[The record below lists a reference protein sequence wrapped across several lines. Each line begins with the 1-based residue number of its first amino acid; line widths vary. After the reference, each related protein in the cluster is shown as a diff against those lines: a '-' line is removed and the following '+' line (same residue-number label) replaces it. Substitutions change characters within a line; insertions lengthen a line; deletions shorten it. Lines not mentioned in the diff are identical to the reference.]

1 MTDGLSRRE
10 FLTRALAGAGAGA
23 LATSG
28 VLPAAQASAA
38 PQSKNGSKNGSKSK
52 AIWGAFVAPKGAER
66 IASVKAFEDLIGRR
80 IDLTRHYLNFDR
92 RLVND
97 VVEGSVQTGHIPL
110 IGMVA
115 KKTGGGWA
123 KFKDIAAGRY
133 DSALEEKGKSLRDL
147 GVPVYFV
154 FNPEPENDHSAGNA
168 EEFKAAFNHV
178 RDVFTS
184 AGASNLLW
192 MATLMRGTYHGHNGG
207 PKEWFPSRAD
217 IVGADGYNRGN
228 CSGGG
233 WVSFRN
239 IFTAAHEYAKGRGK
253 PLFIE
258 EWGSVEGT
266 ACGGKERSHDKAT
279 WIKAAGE
286 TILEWPELLGV
297 CYSQTRAYYAQT
309 GKTVDFR
316 VQTSQRSLEAYRRV
330 GLALP
335 TAGSTLC
342 HIHPDDNGPCDP
354 VAIH

>member
-1 MTDGLSRRE
+1 VTDALSRRE

-23 LATSG
+23 LAASG
-28 VLPAAQASAA
+28 VLPAAQASATTR
-38 PQSKNGSKNGSKSK
+38 SKSK

-97 VVEGSVQTGHIPL
+97 VVEGSVATGHIPL
-110 IGMVA
+110 IAMVS

-123 KFKDIAAGRY
+123 KWSDIAGGRY
-133 DSALEEKGKSLRDL
+133 DSELDEKGQSLRDL

-154 FNPEPENDHSAGNA
+154 FNPEPENDFSAGTPQ
-168 EEFKAAFNHV
+168 EFKSAFNHI

-184 AGASNLLW
+184 AGASNLRW

-207 PKEWFPSRAD
+207 PRRWFPSGGD
-217 IVGADGYNRGN
+217 IVGADGYNRGS

-233 WVSFRN
+233 WVSFRS
-239 IFTAAHEYAKGRGK
+239 IFTAAHEYAKKRSK

-258 EWGSVEGT
+258 EWGSVEGN
-266 ACGGKERSHDKAT
+266 ACGGKGKSHDKAA

-286 TILEWPELLGV
+286 TILDWPELLGV

-335 TAGSTLC
+335 SAGSTLC
-342 HIHPDDNGPCDP
+342 HIHPDRGACDP
-354 VAIH
+354 VALH

>member
-1 MTDGLSRRE
+1 MSDLSRRE
-10 FLTRALAGAGAGA
+10 FLARALAGAGAGA
-23 LATSG
+23 LAASG
-28 VLPAAQASAA
+28 VLPAAQASATGA
-38 PQSKNGSKNGSKSK
+38 SDSQ
-52 AIWGAFVAPKGAER
+52 ALWGAFVAPRGAER
-66 IASVKAFEDLIGRR
+66 IASVKAFEDMIGRR
-80 IDLTRHYLNFDR
+80 IDVTRHYLNFDR

-97 VVEGSVQTGHIPL
+97 VVEESVSTGHIPL

-123 KFKDIAAGRY
+123 KWAQIARGRY
-133 DSALEEKGKSLRDL
+133 DTELEEKGQSLRDL
-147 GVPVYFV
+147 GVPVFFV
-154 FNPEPENDHSAGNA
+154 FNPEPENDFSAGNNV
-168 EEFKAAFNHV
+168 EFKAAFNHI

-184 AGASNLLW
+184 VGANNLRW

-207 PKEWFPSRAD
+207 PKKWFPSGGD
-217 IVGADGYNRGN
+217 IVGADGYNRGD

-239 IFTAAHEYAKGRGK
+239 IFTAAHEYAVGRGK

-266 ACGGKERSHDKAT
+266 ACGGKVRSHDKAT

-286 TILEWPELLGV
+286 TILDWPELLGV
-297 CYSQTRAYYAQT
+297 CYSQTRAFYSQT
-309 GKTVDFR
+309 GKAVDFR
-316 VQTSQRSLEAYRRV
+316 VQTSERSLNAYRKV

-342 HIHPDDNGPCDP
+342 HIHPDDHGTCDP
-354 VAIH
+354 VALH

>member
-1 MTDGLSRRE
+1 MSDGLSRRE
-10 FLTRALAGAGAGA
+10 FLSRALAGVGAGA
-23 LATSG
+23 LAASG
-28 VLPAAQASAA
+28 VLPAAQASAT
-38 PQSKNGSKNGSKSK
+38 SHSSSK
-52 AIWGAFVAPKGAER
+52 ALWGAFVAPRGAER

-97 VVEGSVQTGHIPL
+97 VVEESVATGHIPL

-123 KFKDIAAGRY
+123 RWSDIAAGRY
-133 DSALEEKGKSLRDL
+133 DDDLQEKGTSLRDL

-154 FNPEPENDHSAGNA
+154 FNPEPENDKSAGTA
-168 EEFKAAFNHV
+168 PQYKAAFNHIRAV
-178 RDVFTS
+178 FEDV
-184 AGASNLLW
+184 GAHNLKW

-207 PKEWFPSRAD
+207 PKVWFPSGGD
-217 IVGADGYNRGN
+217 IVGADGYNRGD

-239 IFTAAHEYAKGRGK
+239 IFTAAHEYAVGHGK

-258 EWGSVEGT
+258 EWGAVEGT
-266 ACGGKERSHDKAT
+266 ACGGRTKSHDKAT

-286 TILEWPELLGV
+286 TILDWPELLGV
-297 CYSQTRAYYAQT
+297 CYSQTRAFYAQT

-316 VQTSQRSLEAYRRV
+316 VQTSQRSLNAYRRV
-330 GLALP
+330 GLSLP

-342 HIHPDDNGPCDP
+342 HIHPSDHGACDP
-354 VAIH
+354 VALH

>member
-1 MTDGLSRRE
+1 MAKLSRRE

-23 LATSG
+23 LAASG
-28 VLPAAQASAA
+28 ALPAGQASAA
-38 PQSKNGSKNGSKSK
+38 SHESK
-52 AIWGAFVAPKGAER
+52 ALWGAFVAPRGAER
-66 IASVKAFEDLIGRR
+66 IASVKAFEDMIGRR

-97 VVEGSVQTGHIPL
+97 VVEESVATGHIPL

-133 DSALEEKGKSLRDL
+133 DDELQDKGMSLRDL

-154 FNPEPENDHSAGNA
+154 FNPEPENDRSAGDSV
-168 EEFKAAFNHV
+168 EFKAAYNHV

-184 AGASNLLW
+184 AGATNLRW
-192 MATLMRGTYHGHNGG
+192 MATLMRGTYHGHFGG
-207 PKEWFPSRAD
+207 PKRWFPRAD
-217 IVGADGYNRGN
+217 IVGADGYNRGS

-239 IFTAAHEYAKGRGK
+239 IFTAAHGYAVQRGK

-266 ACGGKERSHDKAT
+266 ACGGAGRNDKAT

-286 TILEWPELLGV
+286 TILDWPELLGV
-297 CYSQTRAYYAQT
+297 CYSQTRAFYTQT
-309 GKTVDFR
+309 GKAVDFR
-316 VQTSQRSLEAYRRV
+316 VQTSQRSLNAYRKV
-330 GLALP
+330 GLSLP
-335 TAGSTLC
+335 SAGSTLC
-342 HIHPDDNGPCDP
+342 HIRPADHGACDP
-354 VAIH
+354 VALR

>member
-1 MTDGLSRRE
+1 VTDALSRRE
-10 FLTRALAGAGAGA
+10 FLTRALAGAGVGA
-23 LATSG
+23 LAASS
-28 VLPAAQASAA
+28 VLPAAQASATTR
-38 PQSKNGSKNGSKSK
+38 SKSK

-97 VVEGSVQTGHIPL
+97 VVEGSVATGHIPL

-123 KFKDIAAGRY
+123 KWADIAGGRY
-133 DSALEEKGKSLRDL
+133 DSQLDEKGQSLRDL

-154 FNPEPENDHSAGNA
+154 FNPEPENDSSAGTPQ
-168 EEFKAAFNHV
+168 EFKAAFNHI
-178 RDVFTS
+178 REVFTS
-184 AGASNLLW
+184 VGASNLKW

-207 PKEWFPSRAD
+207 PKRWFPSRAD

-233 WVSFRN
+233 WVSFRS
-239 IFTAAHEYAKGRGK
+239 IFTAAHEYAKKRNK

-266 ACGGKERSHDKAT
+266 ACGGKGKSHDKAA
-279 WIKAAGE
+279 WIRAAGE

-309 GKTVDFR
+309 GKAVDFR
-316 VQTSQRSLEAYRRV
+316 VQTSQRSLEAYRRL

-342 HIHPDDNGPCDP
+342 HIHPDHGACDP
-354 VAIH
+354 VALH

>member
-1 MTDGLSRRE
+1 MTEALSRRE
-10 FLTRALAGAGAGA
+10 FLTRAVAGAGAGA
-23 LATSG
+23 LAASV
-28 VLPAAQASAA
+28 VLPAAQASATTR
-38 PQSKNGSKNGSKSK
+38 SKSK

-97 VVEGSVQTGHIPL
+97 VVEESVATGHIPL

-123 KFKDIAAGRY
+123 KFKDIADGRY
-133 DSALEEKGKSLRDL
+133 DSELDEKGQSLRDL

-154 FNPEPENDHSAGNA
+154 FNPEPENDLSAGNA
-168 EEFKAAFNHV
+168 VEFKAAYNHI

-184 AGASNLLW
+184 SGATNLRW
-192 MATLMRGTYHGHNGG
+192 MATLMRGTYHGHFGG
-207 PKEWFPSRAD
+207 PKRWFPSRAD
-217 IVGADGYNRGN
+217 IVGADGYNRGD

-239 IFTAAHEYAKGRGK
+239 IFTAAHEYAVHRGK

-266 ACGGKERSHDKAT
+266 ACGGKVKSHDKAT

-286 TILEWPELLGV
+286 AILDWPELLGV

-316 VQTSQRSLEAYRRV
+316 VQTSHRSLDAYRRV

-342 HIHPDDNGPCDP
+342 HIHPDDHGPCDP

>member
-1 MTDGLSRRE
+1 VSDDLSRRE
-10 FLTRALAGAGAGA
+10 FLSRALAGAGAGA
-23 LATSG
+23 LAASG
-28 VLPAAQASAA
+28 VLPEAQASAA
-38 PQSKNGSKNGSKSK
+38 TRSKSK

-97 VVEGSVQTGHIPL
+97 VVEESVATGHIPL

-123 KFKDIAAGRY
+123 KWADIARGRY
-133 DSALEEKGKSLRDL
+133 DSELEEKGQSLRDL

-154 FNPEPENDHSAGNA
+154 FNPEPENDFSAGTA
-168 EEFKAAFNHV
+168 VQFKAAYNHI

-184 AGASNLLW
+184 AGASNLRW

-207 PKEWFPSRAD
+207 PKRWFPSRAD
-217 IVGADGYNRGN
+217 IVGADGYNRGS

-233 WVSFRN
+233 WVSFRS
-239 IFTAAHEYAKGRGK
+239 IFTAAHEYAVKRGK

-266 ACGGKERSHDKAT
+266 ACGGKRVRSHDKAS

-286 TILEWPELLGV
+286 TILAWPELLGV

-316 VQTSQRSLEAYRRV
+316 VQTSQRSLNAYRRV

-342 HIHPDDNGPCDP
+342 HIHPDHGACDP
-354 VAIH
+354 VALH

>member
-1 MTDGLSRRE
+1 MGSLSRRE
-10 FLTRALAGAGAGA
+10 FLSRALTGASAGA
-23 LATSG
+23 LAASG

-38 PQSKNGSKNGSKSK
+38 TGHQSK
-52 AIWGAFVAPKGAER
+52 ALWGAFVAPKGAER

-97 VVEGSVQTGHIPL
+97 VVEGSVATGHIPL

-115 KKTGGGWA
+115 KKTGGGSA
-123 KFKDIAAGRY
+123 KFRDIAAGRY
-133 DSALEEKGKSLRDL
+133 DTELDEKGKSLRDL
-147 GVPVYFV
+147 DVPVFFV
-154 FNPEPENDHSAGNA
+154 FNPEPENDHSAGTA
-168 EEFKAAFNHV
+168 SEFKDAYRHI
-178 RDVFTS
+178 REIFTA
-184 AGASNLLW
+184 AGATKLRW
-192 MATLMRGTYHGHNGG
+192 MATLMRGTYHGHFGG
-207 PKEWFPSRAD
+207 PKRWFPADAD
-217 IVGADGYNRGN
+217 IVGADGYNRGD

-239 IFTAAHEYAKGRGK
+239 IFTAAHEYAKKRGK

-266 ACGGKERSHDKAT
+266 ACGGKARSHDKAT

-286 TILEWPELLGV
+286 TILGWPELIGV

-316 VQTSQRSLEAYRRV
+316 VQTSERSLRAYRRV
-330 GLALP
+330 GLSLP

-342 HIHPDDNGPCDP
+342 HIHPSDHGPCDP
-354 VAIH
+354 VALH